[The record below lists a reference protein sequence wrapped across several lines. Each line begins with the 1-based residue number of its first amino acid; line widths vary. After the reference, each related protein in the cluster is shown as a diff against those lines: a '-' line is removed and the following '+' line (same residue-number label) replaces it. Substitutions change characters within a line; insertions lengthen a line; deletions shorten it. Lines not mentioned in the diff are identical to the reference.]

1 MKKKIISGLFLTFSI
16 VSFSQENTVSS
27 GGEAIG
33 AGGSVSFSV
42 GQVDYINTTTASGNV
57 NQGVQQPFELFIDNV
72 GLEALQSAGLNV
84 YPNPTTEYLILSL
97 TDPSKEMHY
106 QLHDMNGRIVTAG
119 KISSEETRIDMRP
132 MAAGG
137 YMLSINKN
145 FVALESVKIT
155 KH

>member
-1 MKKKIISGLFLTFSI
+1 MKKKVISGLFLTFSF

-33 AGGSVSFSV
+33 TSGSVSFSI
-42 GQVDYINTTTASGNV
+42 GQVDYINSANATGNV

-72 GLEALQSAGLNV
+72 GLEALQSVGISV
-84 YPNPTTEYLILSL
+84 YPNPTSEYLILSL

-106 QLHDMNGRIVTAG
+106 QLHDMNGRVVTAG
-119 KISSEETRIDMRP
+119 KISGEETRIDMRT

-145 FVALESVKIT
+145 HVAFESVKIT
-155 KH
+155 KQ